1 MHTLLR
7 LARSIDRI
15 NTGIGRLSGWLV
27 LLMVLVG
34 GFNVVGRYLGNAL
47 GQNLSSNGLIET
59 QWYLFSLVFLLG
71 AAYTL
76 QENDHVRMDVLYSG
90 WPPRRKALADF
101 IATLLFLLPF
111 CGFALWFTW
120 TPVLNSWRI
129 QEGSP
134 DPGGLPRYPIKSFI
148 LVMFIL
154 LIVQGVSQAIKSW
167 GIYSG
172 AIAPPSSSET
182 LPPVNGQSSN
192 SQSEAERGD
201 DA

>member
-1 MHTLLR
+1 MDR
-7 LARSIDRI
+7 L
-15 NTGIGRLSGWLV
+15 NTVIGRLSGWLV

-34 GFNVVGRYLGNAL
+34 GFNVIGRYLGNAL
-47 GQNLSSNGLIET
+47 GQNLSSNALIET

-76 QENDHVRMDVLYSG
+76 KENAHVRMDVLYST

-101 IATLLFLLPF
+101 VATLVFLLPF
-111 CGFALWFTW
+111 SGFALWFTW

-129 QEGSP
+129 REGSP

-154 LIVQGVSQAIKSW
+154 LIAQGI
-167 GIYSG
+167 SG
-172 AIAPPSSSET
+172 AIQSWAIYRGISPPTTAESDST
-182 LPPVNGQSSN
+182 LTQ
-192 SQSEAERGD
+192 EATGED
-201 DA
+201 NDNA